1 MITKTLLIN
10 EEKLQNIKN
19 DIKKFADQE
28 GLIFNLKYEQTD
40 EKDKITGYTEHLM
53 VMYGFKD
60 GSTDNKDLHSKM
72 FPFCDE
78 MKNKYGMWFYF
89 IFKKITEEKVV
100 DEITISYRS
109 SVNISK

>member
-1 MITKTLLIN
+1 MIEKIILVD
-10 EEKLQNIKN
+10 EEKLLNIKT
-19 DIKKFADQE
+19 DIQRFADQE
-28 GLIFNLKYEQTD
+28 GLFFNLKYEQTD
-40 EKDKITGYTEHLM
+40 QADKMTGYTEHIM

-60 GSTDNKDLHSKM
+60 GSTDSKDLHSKM

-89 IFKKITEEKVV
+89 IFKKITGEKVV
-100 DEITISYRS
+100 DEIAISYRS